1 MQFPDGTTLLIDA
14 GAIPE
19 STSPALGP
27 VTIDA
32 PKTAAYNLT
41 ELTDVA
47 ELLPIAKLFDR
58 GNTPPPLPSPML
70 ANYREAGRADQI
82 VPLHGDHFQVPIVA
96 VNGRI
101 CTGVANQAR
110 SLFPPDWQTLPVE
123 DRPHE
128 NHFSAAILI
137 RYSAFD
143 YYTGGDLVGVPLDG
157 APA

>member
-1 MQFPDGTTLLIDA
+1 MRRLPALTFGLSFHVPGAPPHPGTPGTIDIHHIYTGRCNAAFVQFPDGTTLLIDA

-32 PKTAAYNLT
+32 SKTAAYKLT

-110 SLFPPDWQTLPVE
+110 SLFPPDW
-123 DRPHE
+123 
-128 NHFSAAILI
+128 
-137 RYSAFD
+137 
-143 YYTGGDLVGVPLDG
+143 
-157 APA
+157 

>member
-1 MQFPDGTTLLIDA
+1 MRRLLALTLGLSFYVPGAPLPPWTPGTLDIHHIHTGRGNAAFVQLPDGTTLLIDA

-19 STSPALGP
+19 STRPALGP

-70 ANYREAGRADQI
+70 ANYRAFRHSLETRAK
-82 VPLHGDHFQVPIVA
+82 
-96 VNGRI
+96 
-101 CTGVANQAR
+101 
-110 SLFPPDWQTLPVE
+110 
-123 DRPHE
+123 
-128 NHFSAAILI
+128 
-137 RYSAFD
+137 
-143 YYTGGDLVGVPLDG
+143 
-157 APA
+157 